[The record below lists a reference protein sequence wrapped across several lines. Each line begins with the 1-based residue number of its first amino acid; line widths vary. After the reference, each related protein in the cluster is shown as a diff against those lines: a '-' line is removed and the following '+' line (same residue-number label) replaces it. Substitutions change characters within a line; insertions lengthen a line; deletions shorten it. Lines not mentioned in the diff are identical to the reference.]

1 MNKTKIKKKKKI
13 EFLKIKIMEMMH
25 KEMNSWRESMMNR

>member
-13 EFLKIKIMEMMH
+13 EFLKIKIMKMMH